1 MFHNAEC
8 HMRWISWAVAAVL
21 LGGAVVG
28 VPVRGQVSLGV
39 GLCYGSYKEEAG
51 LDLRALQSFTREVRG
66 ALDFEYFFTGSG
78 TSFWTLDAN
87 VHYIFTENRRAG
99 QRIYG
104 IAGLQYARDSGS
116 GKASDSETGKASDSE
131 TGKASDSEIGL
142 NIGIGGE
149 NRLDFGSLFGE
160 VKYVLGK
167 WDQLV
172 LTAGLRFVV
181 GGAR

>member
-21 LGGAVVG
+21 LGGALVG

-39 GLCYGSYKEEAG
+39 GLCYGSDIKEAG
-51 LDLRALQSFTREVRG
+51 LDLRVLQSFTREVRG

-87 VHYIFTENRRAG
+87 VHYIFTEDRRAG

-104 IAGLQYARDSGS
+104 IAGLQYARQSVDIGF
-116 GKASDSETGKASDSE
+116 GT
-131 TGKASDSEIGL
+131 ASDSEIGL

-149 NRLDFGSLFGE
+149 TRLDFGSLFGE
-160 VKYVLGK
+160 VKYVLGN

-181 GGAR
+181 GGVR

>member
-1 MFHNAEC
+1 
-8 HMRWISWAVAAVL
+8 MRWISWAVAAVL
-21 LGGAVVG
+21 LGGALVG

-39 GLCYGSYKEEAG
+39 GLCYGSYPKEAG
-51 LDLRALQSFTREVRG
+51 LDLRVLQSFTREVRG
-66 ALDFEYFFTGSG
+66 ALDFEYFFTGLG

-104 IAGLQYARDSGS
+104 IAGLQYARQSI
-116 GKASDSETGKASDSE
+116 
-131 TGKASDSEIGL
+131 SEIGL

-149 NRLDFGSLFGE
+149 TRLDFGSLFGE
-160 VKYVLGK
+160 VKYVLGN

>member
-39 GLCYGSYKEEAG
+39 GLCYGSYPKEAG

-87 VHYIFTENRRAG
+87 VHYIFTEDRRAG

-104 IAGLQYARDSGS
+104 IAGLQYARDIGV
-116 GKASDSETGKASDSE
+116 GTPR
-131 TGKASDSEIGL
+131 DSEIGL

-149 NRLDFGSLFGE
+149 TRLDFGSLFGE
-160 VKYVLGK
+160 VKYVLGN

-181 GGAR
+181 GGVR

>member
-21 LGGAVVG
+21 LGGALVG

-39 GLCYGSYKEEAG
+39 GLCYGSDIKEAG
-51 LDLRALQSFTREVRG
+51 LDLRVLQSFTREVRG

-87 VHYIFTENRRAG
+87 VHYIFTEDRRAG

-104 IAGLQYARDSGS
+104 IAGLQYARVDIGFGTASGS
-116 GKASDSETGKASDSE
+116 G
-131 TGKASDSEIGL
+131 IGL

-149 NRLDFGSLFGE
+149 TRLDFGALFGE
-160 VKYVLGK
+160 VKYVLGD
-167 WDQLV
+167 WEQLV

-181 GGAR
+181 GGVR

>member
-39 GLCYGSYKEEAG
+39 GLCYGSDIKEAG
-51 LDLRALQSFTREVRG
+51 LDLRVLQSFTREVRG

-87 VHYIFTENRRAG
+87 VHYIFTEDRRAG

-104 IAGLQYARDSGS
+104 IAGLQYAR
-116 GKASDSETGKASDSE
+116 
-131 TGKASDSEIGL
+131 
-142 NIGIGGE
+142 
-149 NRLDFGSLFGE
+149 R
-160 VKYVLGK
+160 
-167 WDQLV
+167 
-172 LTAGLRFVV
+172 
-181 GGAR
+181 

>member
-1 MFHNAEC
+1 
-8 HMRWISWAVAAVL
+8 MRRITWAVAVVL
-21 LGGAVVG
+21 LSG
-28 VPVRGQVSLGV
+28 VLLSVPASGQVSLGV
-39 GLCYGSYKEEAG
+39 GLCYGSEVEEPG
-51 LDLRALQSFTREVRG
+51 LDLRVLQMFSREVRG

-104 IAGLQYARDSGS
+104 IAGLQYARQSVDIGL
-116 GKASDSETGKASDSE
+116 GT
-131 TGKASDSEIGL
+131 ASDSEIGL

-149 NRLDFGSLFGE
+149 TRLDFGSLFGE
-160 VKYVLGK
+160 VKYVLGN